1 MIVEVRTYKIKP
13 GRRGRLHEVIEQ
25 LERPVS
31 DADIQDLAAL
41 LLDAIDSGASVS
53 FMASLDMESAERWW
67 RETISNAGERA
78 IFVVARDAEGITGT
92 VQLHPAWAPNQQHRG
107 EIAKMLVHRRA
118 RRKGIGTA
126 LMQAIEQRARESGFT
141 LLTLDTKRGEAA
153 EVLYE
158 RGGWTRVGVIPNYA
172 LNPDG
177 TSCDTVVFYK
187 TLNG

>member
-1 MIVEVRTYKIKP
+1 
-13 GRRGRLHEVIEQ
+13 VIEQ
-25 LERPVS
+25 LVQPVP
-31 DADIQDLAAL
+31 DADIHDLAAL

-53 FMASLDMESAERWW
+53 FLASLDMKSAERWW
-67 RETISNAGERA
+67 RDTISNAGERA
-78 IFVVARDAEGITGT
+78 IFVVARDAQGIAGT

-187 TLNG
+187 TLTG

>member
-1 MIVEVRTYKIKP
+1 
-13 GRRGRLHEVIEQ
+13 VIEQ
-25 LERPVS
+25 LVQPVP
-31 DADIQDLAAL
+31 DADIHDLAAL

-53 FMASLDMESAERWW
+53 FLASLDMKSAERWW
-67 RETISNAGERA
+67 RDTISNAGERA
-78 IFVVARDAEGITGT
+78 IFVVARDAQGITGT

-187 TLNG
+187 TLTG